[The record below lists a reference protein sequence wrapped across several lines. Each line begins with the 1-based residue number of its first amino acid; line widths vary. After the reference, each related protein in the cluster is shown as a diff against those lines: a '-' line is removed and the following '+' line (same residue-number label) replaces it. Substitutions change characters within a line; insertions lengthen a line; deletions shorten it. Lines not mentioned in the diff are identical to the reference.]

1 MSHFD
6 KFIEIYCDKSFKL
19 REDTYLVQEN
29 GQVREDIF
37 VSDGLHLNA
46 KGYDIWGD
54 VVRAALTV
62 NESLYE
68 EFSMGTNYYTTTS
81 ELISDCVT
89 VKNNSAEQRSLF
101 SLSFKL
107 VGPTLVLS
115 NLYPR
120 DQKAENCSDEL
131 NVSSDLAGSVVS
143 AEFRT
148 SKKPSLVF
156 SSLSIVFHNLSL

>member
-1 MSHFD
+1 M
-6 KFIEIYCDKSFKL
+6 
-19 REDTYLVQEN
+19 
-29 GQVREDIF
+29 
-37 VSDGLHLNA
+37 SDGLHLNA

-89 VKNNSAEQRSLF
+89 VTNNSAEQRSLF

-115 NLYPR
+115 DLYPR
-120 DQKAENCSDEL
+120 SQKAENCSDKL

-143 AEFRT
+143 AEFKT
-148 SKKPSLVF
+148 SKLFVRGESSKYQLWTEFSAARNPLFENYNKFVF
-156 SSLSIVFHNLSL
+156 DRIEFSITD